1 MVVVSRQVF
10 GVDVEVVVSVQ
21 LPELA
26 VDDVEVFVGEV
37 VGDLVDV
44 VLLLQQGQ
52 GLQEVAAAQLHHGDA
67 ARPRTVH
74 HVEYPL
80 DNLEYTTQ
88 ADWHECKN
96 FGKEK

>member
-10 GVDVEVVVSVQ
+10 GVDVEVVVAVQ

-26 VDDVEVFVGEV
+26 VDDVEVLVREV

-52 GLQEVAAAQLHHGDA
+52 GLQKVTAAQLHHGDA
-67 ARPRTVH
+67 TGPRAIH
-74 HVEYPL
+74 HVEYSL
-80 DNLEYTTQ
+80 DHLERSGDNVLQIQLQPTLV
-88 ADWHECKN
+88 
-96 FGKEK
+96 

>member
-26 VDDVEVFVGEV
+26 VDNVEVLVREV

-44 VLLLQQGQ
+44 VLFFQQGQ

-67 ARPRTVH
+67 AGPRAIH

-80 DNLEYTTQ
+80 DHLERSR
-88 ADWHECKN
+88 C
-96 FGKEK
+96 

>member
-1 MVVVSRQVF
+1 MDPGPSSFQVTMVVVSRQVF
-10 GVDVEVVVSVQ
+10 RVDVEVMVGVQ

-26 VDDVEVFVGEV
+26 VDDIEVFVGEV
-37 VGDLVDV
+37 ICDLIDV

-52 GLQEVAAAQLHHGDA
+52 GLQEVAPAQLHHGDT

-80 DNLEYTTQ
+80 DHL
-88 ADWHECKN
+88 
-96 FGKEK
+96 G

>member
-10 GVDVEVVVSVQ
+10 GVDVEVVVGVQ

-26 VDDVEVFVGEV
+26 VDDVEVLVREV

-44 VLLLQQGQ
+44 VLFLQQSQ

-67 ARPRTVH
+67 AGPGAIH
-74 HVEYPL
+74 HIEDPL
-80 DNLEYTTQ
+80 DHLEQ
-88 ADWHECKN
+88 SPC
-96 FGKEK
+96 

>member
-10 GVDVEVVVSVQ
+10 GVDVKVVVGVQ

-26 VDDVEVFVGEV
+26 VDDVEVFIREV
-37 VGDLVDV
+37 VRDLVDV

-52 GLQEVAAAQLHHGDA
+52 CLQEVAPAQLHHGDP
-67 ARPRTVH
+67 ARPRTVY

-80 DNLEYTTQ
+80 DHLEEQ
-88 ADWHECKN
+88 RIQNGVDQHELQ
-96 FGKEK
+96 

>member
-10 GVDVEVVVSVQ
+10 GVDVEVVVGVQ

-26 VDDVEVFVGEV
+26 VDDVEMLIGEV

-44 VLLLQQGQ
+44 VLFLQQGQ
-52 GLQEVAAAQLHHGDA
+52 GLQEVAAAQLRHGDA
-67 ARPRTVH
+67 TGPGAIH

-80 DNLEYTTQ
+80 DHLERS
-88 ADWHECKN
+88 WC
-96 FGKEK
+96 